1 MPPLSCQRRTSIEE
15 LRDKL
20 RPWENSRRPARAAR
34 TSTGCSQL
42 DKLFPEGGVARGTLI
57 EWLSEGEAGGAM
69 WLALIAA
76 REACREHGPLV
87 VIDGRGTF
95 YPPAAVLAGIDPAR
109 LIVVRVNLARDE
121 SWALDQTLRSGGA
134 GAVLCMTDRLT
145 QRGTRRL
152 QLAAESGGGVGFLV
166 RPAAVRDEP
175 CWAEVRLLVEPCQSI
190 RKGVRKGDGY
200 ILPERPGGCFAQN
213 VPVPFSDARQKVPD
227 AFVGRRLTVEVL
239 KTRGTLAS
247 ELATRKRLELE
258 IDDETGIVRAAARL
272 GPAATRRRSS
282 GA

>member
-20 RPWENSRRPARAAR
+20 RAWENTRRPARAAR
-34 TSTGCSQL
+34 TSTSCGQL
-42 DKLFPEGGVARGTLI
+42 DGLFPEGGVARGALI

-69 WLALIAA
+69 WLALIAG

-95 YPPAAVLAGIDPAR
+95 YPPAAILAGIDPTR
-109 LIVVRVNLARDE
+109 LIVVRVNSARDE

-152 QLAAESGGGVGFLV
+152 QLAAEAGGGVGFLV

-175 CWAEVRLLVEPCQSI
+175 CWAEVRLLIEPCQS
-190 RKGVRKGDGY
+190 VRKEDGY
-200 ILPERPGGCFAQN
+200 ILPERPGGRFAQN
-213 VPVPFSDARQKVPD
+213 VPVPISDTRQKAPD
-227 AFVGRRLTVEVL
+227 VFVGRRLTVEVL

-272 GPAATRRRSS
+272 APAATRRRSS